1 MDMWVHGDLRL
12 HQQKI
17 VVRSVAFLGICL
29 STPIS
34 LATCKPTKLRASS
47 ADHHHQA
54 SLRPTDT
61 AAAAAAAEVSLFAV
75 SHLSSC
81 EVFPLEA
88 AAAVAPDYY
97 PRVLC
102 RFALPIARSLVL
114 LFKLLPPSFFFL
126 SLFLSLS
133 LSHSYLT
140 LLTIPLH

>member
-1 MDMWVHGDLRL
+1 MQANKAPRL
-12 HQQKI
+12 LG
-17 VVRSVAFLGICL
+17 RSSSSSV
-29 STPIS
+29 P
-34 LATCKPTKLRASS
+34 ATDKA
-47 ADHHHQA
+47 
-54 SLRPTDT
+54 TDT
-61 AAAAAAAEVSLFAV
+61 ASAAAAEVSLFAV

-126 SLFLSLS
+126 SFFLSLC

>member
-12 HQQKI
+12 HQQKV
-17 VVRSVAFLGICL
+17 VVRSPFLAFVLAV

-61 AAAAAAAEVSLFAV
+61 AAEVSLFAV